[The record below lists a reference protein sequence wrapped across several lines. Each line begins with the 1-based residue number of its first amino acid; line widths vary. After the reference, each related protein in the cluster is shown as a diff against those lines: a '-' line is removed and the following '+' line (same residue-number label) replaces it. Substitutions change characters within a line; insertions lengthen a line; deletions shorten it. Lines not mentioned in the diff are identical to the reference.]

1 MYVPKPF
8 VMDDREE
15 LFAHIAANP
24 FATLI
29 TQGDEGPL
37 ASHVPLL
44 AHPDRGVLVGH
55 IARENPQLSH
65 LETGAPTLAI
75 FHGPH
80 GYVSP
85 SVYAEP
91 LSVPTWNYVVVH
103 VRGRPRVVGE
113 PALRQILD
121 ETVARFDTTGWRLSD
136 DPGFLR
142 KMLDK
147 IAGFEVGLDQVVG
160 KKKISQNRPAEDVP
174 NVVRWLERGDDASRA
189 LARIMREMQAKN

>member
-8 VMDDREE
+8 AMDDREE
-15 LFAHIAANP
+15 LLAHMEANP
-24 FATLI
+24 FATLV
-29 TQGDEGPL
+29 TQGPDGPL

-44 AHPDRGVLVGH
+44 VRAARNVLVGH
-55 IARENPQLSH
+55 VARENPQLSH
-65 LETGAPTLAI
+65 LQAGAPTLAI

-113 PALRQILD
+113 EALRQILD
-121 ETVARFDTTGWRLSD
+121 ETVARFDTTGWRLGD
-136 DPGFLR
+136 DPDFLR

-147 IAGFEVGLDQVVG
+147 IAGFEMGLDHVIG
-160 KKKISQNRPAEDVP
+160 KKKVSQNRPAEDVP
-174 NVVRWLERGDDASRA
+174 QVIRWLERGDDASRA
-189 LARIMREMQAKN
+189 LAKIMQAMQAKN